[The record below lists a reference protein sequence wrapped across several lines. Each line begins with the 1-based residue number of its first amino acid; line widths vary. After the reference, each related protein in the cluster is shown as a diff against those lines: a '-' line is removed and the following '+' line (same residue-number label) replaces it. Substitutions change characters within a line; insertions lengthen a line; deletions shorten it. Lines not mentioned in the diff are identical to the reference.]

1 MVDWA
6 NVRWWVAFVTSNIFG
21 GLSPAKDW
29 VKHLVPVL
37 WPKDKAKANLEP
49 VAERSAQTISR
60 LEGLE
65 PLLTNVSDLC
75 SSLEAQ
81 GTRAKEQ
88 VSLLDKREI
97 HLNERL
103 RLERWLHTGLTET
116 LSQRI
121 RDAFQLMIIDGQ
133 PSLLHGCSIPN
144 IPEVSADLA
153 ITVTFNENKQLEA
166 QTLYHV
172 HICYTPIEF
181 LTEEQRERK
190 VEAFKRGYT
199 TSYDPTD
206 FVLKEEQMADW
217 NTLHP

>member
-97 HLNERL
+97 HLNEREALAADRENRVTARGAASTLEEERNLLVLNDFLSDIEGIL
-103 RLERWLHTGLTET
+103 RG
-116 LSQRI
+116 S
-121 RDAFQLMIIDGQ
+121 
-133 PSLLHGCSIPN
+133 
-144 IPEVSADLA
+144 
-153 ITVTFNENKQLEA
+153 
-166 QTLYHV
+166 
-172 HICYTPIEF
+172 
-181 LTEEQRERK
+181 
-190 VEAFKRGYT
+190 
-199 TSYDPTD
+199 
-206 FVLKEEQMADW
+206 
-217 NTLHP
+217 